1 MEHRKRSHK
10 REFRATQACVFYS
23 ILNYTS
29 CKCWKLHKKEFT
41 SFDVAAATRELKT
54 VIMNSRVSNVY
65 QLDAKTLLLKLHR
78 PDNPALRLVM
88 EVGRRLHLTSYVAE
102 KPVTPPAFCMALRKY
117 MRNAWL
123 TNIEQHEFER
133 VIVLGLKT
141 KEGEMQLILELFG
154 DGNIILVGENG
165 RILQALIYKKMRDR
179 NIVRDEAFAFAPS
192 AGKNPLKVS
201 KEEFSE
207 GLRKFGDVEVVRAFS
222 RFLSVGGIYAEETL
236 QRASIDKTK
245 QCSTLSDDEING
257 IFDAFQSLLSQ
268 VVSGALEPCV
278 VLDETGV
285 FFDVVPIKLKR
296 YESSSFKF
304 QPFKSFNEALDEF
317 YVKVT
322 AVEKALAE
330 IEVGQLR
337 REAERL
343 KRIVTD
349 QEKTLVEGEADA
361 DKSRLIGDAIY
372 AYGTQMQA
380 LLNKFSTAKQN
391 GKDWN
396 AATSEIL
403 EEKKT
408 GAEPSIFFESFESR
422 GAIVNV
428 CVNSLRFGLNLRK
441 NMFEN
446 AAEYYERGKRIKQK
460 LAGAKKAL
468 KETQKK
474 LVEIEAKMAEAH
486 VLESIKP
493 TEAVEELSL
502 HKVKSKEWFEKF
514 RWFISSDG
522 FLVVAGKDAV
532 SNEVLIKKHTEMDDV
547 VFHADITGAP
557 FAVVKTK
564 GKEPS
569 ERCLRETGEFAAA
582 FSRGWREGFGSVD
595 VYWVKPEQLSKSG
608 PSGEFVARG
617 AFVVSGKRNWMRNV
631 PLKLSVGAVV
641 DEKTGDLSFI
651 GGPVDAVKA
660 KTQAY
665 VVVVPGDVKGKELL
679 GRVLRALGGKASREL
694 RDTVIRASVE
704 DVREFV
710 PFGTGRVLDVSE

>member
-1 MEHRKRSHK
+1 M
-10 REFRATQACVFYS
+10 
-23 ILNYTS
+23 
-29 CKCWKLHKKEFT
+29 
-41 SFDVAAATRELKT
+41 D
-54 VIMNSRVSNVY
+54 
-65 QLDAKTLLLKLHR
+65 
-78 PDNPALRLVM
+78 
-88 EVGRRLHLTSYVAE
+88 
-102 KPVTPPAFCMALRKY
+102 
-117 MRNAWL
+117 
-123 TNIEQHEFER
+123 IEQYEFER
-133 VIVLGLKT
+133 VVVLKLKT
-141 KEGEMQLILELFG
+141 QEGEMQLILELFG

-165 RILQALIYKKMRDR
+165 KILQALIYKRMRDR
-179 NIVRDEAFAFAPS
+179 NIVRDETFTFAPS
-192 AGKNPLKVS
+192 AGKNPMKVS

-222 RFLSVGGIYAEETL
+222 RFLSVGGVNAEEALT
-236 QRASIDKTK
+236 RANVDKTRH
-245 QCSTLSDDEING
+245 CSTLSDDEINA
-257 IFDAFQSLLSQ
+257 IFDALQSLLLQ
-268 VVSGALEPCV
+268 VVNGALEPRL
-278 VLDETGV
+278 VLDETGG
-285 FFDVVPIKLKR
+285 FFDVVPIRLKR

-304 QPFKSFNEALDEF
+304 QPFPSFNEALDEF

-322 AVEKALAE
+322 AVEKALAG
-330 IEVGQLR
+330 IEVDQLR

-343 KRIVTD
+343 KRIITD

-361 DKSRLIGDAIY
+361 DKNRLIGDTIY
-372 AYGTQMQA
+372 AHSTQMQA
-380 LLNKFSTAKQN
+380 LLDKFSTAKQN

-532 SNEVLIKKHTEMDDV
+532 SNEVLIKKHTETDDV

-641 DEKTGDLSFI
+641 DEKTGDMSFI